1 MTANKPLLTAKEIAQ
16 LAEKEHIH
24 QHNDNA
30 IRMTRS
36 LSDATG
42 INGFGIHMVRV
53 NQGRES
59 TEFHSHQQDE
69 EFIYI
74 LSGEGIATIGD
85 EQFHISKGDF
95 MGFSKNSQAH
105 SMFNPNREDLVYL
118 MGGSRSDMDIC
129 DYPRLQR
136 RQFRVNGR
144 REFTHWDNLTP
155 VQSDIS

>member
-1 MTANKPLLTAKEIAQ
+1 MVANKPLLTAKEIEQ

-24 QHNDNA
+24 QHNENA

-42 INGFGIHMVRV
+42 MNSFGVHMVRV
-53 NQGRES
+53 KQGRQS

-74 LSGEGIATIGD
+74 LSGEGIASIGN
-85 EQFHISKGDF
+85 EQFNISKGDF
-95 MGFSKNSQAH
+95 MGFRKNSQAH
-105 SMFNPNREDLVYL
+105 SMFNPNSEDLVYL
-118 MGGSRSDMDIC
+118 MGGSRSEIDIC

-136 RQFRVNGR
+136 RQFRVNGK
-144 REFTHWDNLTP
+144 REFTHWDNLNP
-155 VQSDIS
+155 VQPDIS